1 MKNTYEA
8 SRMER
13 ITEIIKEFMS
23 NIFPLMEDKTKPLI
37 VEGSSELLKYLLK
50 KSKEPLAN
58 EFRKQILDIF
68 YSVDFFR
75 C

>member
-1 MKNTYEA
+1 
-8 SRMER
+8 MER

-58 EFRKQILDIF
+58 EFRK
-68 YSVDFFR
+68 
-75 C
+75 